1 MAVLLTILT
10 DPRDPTPRRTL
21 ALPPNTSILKS
32 AHAASI
38 EITATCGGRGRCTSC
53 RVKFV
58 AGTIPPPTIM
68 DEIQLGNDLV
78 REGYRLSCQCVP
90 SEAVTVQVAPPLE
103 ERAFQILGAGPGVVG
118 MGRVTLDSG
127 IRKQVVKVSLPREEH
142 HQISD
147 LEQLAAALGVTP
159 TDVGLAVLQG
169 LPAAL
174 RDDPAGVTVTTF
186 APPGGRG
193 SERVVA
199 VERGDTAGMKFGLA
213 VDIGTTSVVSTLIE
227 LDSGEQ
233 LASVSSLNPQAV
245 FGGDLMS
252 RIAFAQFDPGNLRK
266 LHTRIIGLL
275 NRHIEETCRQSGV
288 LAKWIY
294 KVVVV
299 GNTCMHHL
307 LLGID
312 PSFVGLAP
320 YAPVMRHALVL
331 PARELFLK
339 VAPEARVCLLPLVAG
354 FVGADAVAVALATRI
369 YEGAAIRIAVDIGT
383 NGEVILGSRDRLW
396 ACSAPAGPALE
407 GAQIRHGM
415 RGALGAIDRVTVD
428 DDLHVHTIGEADGL
442 GICGSGLIDL
452 VAGLLDAG
460 VIDWTGLIQ
469 VESRAPHRADPAPS
483 GGADPL
489 RRQRGGARR
498 PALPRLRDR
507 APARGERGG
516 AHRACLARRPPGLRA
531 DLRRG
536 HELPATRMSRVIAA
550 KLVGL
555 EVGAVSQTID
565 PRWLMAYAAALGE
578 TDPRYYDTSAPSG
591 PLAHPLFAV
600 CYEWAV
606 ALTVRSKTIKPEL
619 MPLGV
624 HTTHHLVIHR
634 RPQAGDRL
642 LTRGQLLTVRPSRS
656 GTLVVIRYSTVD
668 RNGRPVTTTDY
679 GSVFRGVTTDGK
691 ASVAVQPLERLEPP
705 AGDEIRWSAAVPVAT
720 QAAHVYSECAR
731 IWNPIHTD
739 IAAAR
744 AAGLPGLILHGTAT
758 LALAVS
764 QLVRHDLA
772 GDATRVTALAA
783 RLTGMVPMPS
793 TFTVRGRGRAGD
805 LIAFDAVTERGE
817 PVLSDGVLRVL

>member
-415 RGALGAIDRVTVD
+415 RAALGAIDRVTVD
-428 DDLHVHTIGEADGL
+428 DDIHVHTIGEADPL

-452 VAGLLDAG
+452 LAGLLDTG
-460 VIDWTGLIQ
+460 VIDWTGLIRVEAREALPPKLRERVVMRGEERQ
-469 VESRAPHRADPAPS
+469 VIVLRPGEAGARQEVVLTQDDVRQVQLAKGAIAS
-483 GGADPL
+483 GVAMLQHVASVSDETVAELMLAGGFGNYVSISSALRIGLIPPLPKEKIRYVGNAASLGAQL
-489 RRQRGGARR
+489 CLVSETERQRAESVAARI
-498 PALPRLRDR
+498 
-507 APARGERGG
+507 E
-516 AHRACLARRPPGLRA
+516 HVSLA
-531 DLRRG
+531 
-536 HELPATRMSRVIAA
+536 
-550 KLVGL
+550 
-555 EVGAVSQTID
+555 
-565 PRWLMAYAAALGE
+565 
-578 TDPRYYDTSAPSG
+578 
-591 PLAHPLFAV
+591 AHPDFERIFVDAMNF
-600 CYEWAV
+600 
-606 ALTVRSKTIKPEL
+606 P
-619 MPLGV
+619 
-624 HTTHHLVIHR
+624 
-634 RPQAGDRL
+634 RPG
-642 LTRGQLLTVRPSRS
+642 
-656 GTLVVIRYSTVD
+656 
-668 RNGRPVTTTDY
+668 
-679 GSVFRGVTTDGK
+679 
-691 ASVAVQPLERLEPP
+691 
-705 AGDEIRWSAAVPVAT
+705 
-720 QAAHVYSECAR
+720 
-731 IWNPIHTD
+731 
-739 IAAAR
+739 
-744 AAGLPGLILHGTAT
+744 
-758 LALAVS
+758 
-764 QLVRHDLA
+764 
-772 GDATRVTALAA
+772 
-783 RLTGMVPMPS
+783 
-793 TFTVRGRGRAGD
+793 
-805 LIAFDAVTERGE
+805 
-817 PVLSDGVLRVL
+817 

>member
-1 MAVLLTILT
+1 MAVLLTILS

-147 LEQLAAALGVTP
+147 LEQLAAALGVAP

-174 RDDPAGVTVTTF
+174 RDDPTGVTVTTF
-186 APPGGRG
+186 APPGGR
-193 SERVVA
+193 ERVVA

-213 VDIGTTSVVSTLIE
+213 VDIGTTSVVTTLIE

-252 RIAFAQFDPGNLRK
+252 RIAFAQFNPGNLRK
-266 LHTRIIGLL
+266 LHTRIVGLL
-275 NRHIEETCRQSGV
+275 NQHIEETCRQSGV

-320 YAPVMRHALVL
+320 YAPVMRHAVVL

-369 YEGAAIRIAVDIGT
+369 YESAAIRIAVDIGT
-383 NGEVILGSRDRLW
+383 NGEVILGSRDHLW

-415 RGALGAIDRVTVD
+415 RGALGAIDRATVD
-428 DDLHVHTIGEADGL
+428 DDIHVHTIGEADPL

-452 VAGLLDAG
+452 LAGLLDTG

-469 VESRAPHRADPAPS
+469 VEARETLPPKLRERVVVRGEERQVIILRS
-483 GGADPL
+483 GEAGARQEVVLTQDDVRQVQLAKGAIASGVAMLQHVASVPDETVAELMLAGGFGNYVSISSALRIGLIPPL
-489 RRQRGGARR
+489 PKEKIRYVGNAASLGAQLCLVSETERQRAESVAARIEHVSLAAHPDFERIFVDAMNFPRPGR
-498 PALPRLRDR
+498 PA
-507 APARGERGG
+507 
-516 AHRACLARRPPGLRA
+516 
-531 DLRRG
+531 
-536 HELPATRMSRVIAA
+536 
-550 KLVGL
+550 
-555 EVGAVSQTID
+555 
-565 PRWLMAYAAALGE
+565 
-578 TDPRYYDTSAPSG
+578 
-591 PLAHPLFAV
+591 
-600 CYEWAV
+600 
-606 ALTVRSKTIKPEL
+606 
-619 MPLGV
+619 
-624 HTTHHLVIHR
+624 
-634 RPQAGDRL
+634 
-642 LTRGQLLTVRPSRS
+642 
-656 GTLVVIRYSTVD
+656 
-668 RNGRPVTTTDY
+668 
-679 GSVFRGVTTDGK
+679 
-691 ASVAVQPLERLEPP
+691 
-705 AGDEIRWSAAVPVAT
+705 
-720 QAAHVYSECAR
+720 
-731 IWNPIHTD
+731 
-739 IAAAR
+739 
-744 AAGLPGLILHGTAT
+744 
-758 LALAVS
+758 
-764 QLVRHDLA
+764 
-772 GDATRVTALAA
+772 
-783 RLTGMVPMPS
+783 
-793 TFTVRGRGRAGD
+793 
-805 LIAFDAVTERGE
+805 
-817 PVLSDGVLRVL
+817 